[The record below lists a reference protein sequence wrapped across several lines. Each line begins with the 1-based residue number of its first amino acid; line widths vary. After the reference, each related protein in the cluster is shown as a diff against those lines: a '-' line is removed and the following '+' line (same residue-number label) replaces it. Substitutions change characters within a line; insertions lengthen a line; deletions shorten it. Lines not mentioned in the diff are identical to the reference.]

1 MSRCILVVEDNPIM
15 RRMLRLTLASAGHQV
30 LEAPDAHT
38 GLDVAAERSLDAVV
52 LDLGLPDFDGAELLE
67 LLRSQPGREELPA
80 IALSGQAKRR
90 GEPELERFEEFLI
103 KPVEPSRLI
112 DAVAR
117 VLAEPT
123 RPELVPDPEPEAE
136 RAAPPHV
143 LVADDYEVQRHLLVL
158 RLRQLGY
165 EVTAAADGQAALEA
179 AQTDPP
185 DAVISDVLMPGLDGF
200 KLCQALRG
208 DERFADVH
216 VILMSSAY
224 VEEAD
229 RELATESGADVL
241 IERTPDLE
249 EMLSALNHALAPG
262 RPAPTALFTPAV
274 DDHHA
279 ERVANQADLQA
290 AENEQL
296 RSRLAL
302 QSVELSVLGSLSD
315 MLTSQHGL
323 EPALDEVLASC
334 ADMTG
339 IARAAVYL
347 RADSGEFELAADVG
361 FLQRDGLDD
370 FYGAAYVLH
379 AAVAE
384 EYAVSIPSS
393 RVDDVTSARLLSQA
407 HLDAVVVAPL
417 VSDGVGLGAIAF
429 GTNGRAPSDE
439 EHAFIRAVAGQL
451 RQALALKRTV
461 EALERSQQRT
471 IERLALAAE
480 FRDSDTAN
488 HTERVSRYCALLGR
502 LAGLD
507 ERRCELL
514 RLGSMLHDIG
524 KLGVPDTILLKPG
537 PLTETER
544 IEMQRHTEYGYRILA
559 AGDDELLDVAAT
571 IALTHHERW
580 DGMGYPHGLS
590 GTDIPL
596 EGRIVAVADVFDAV
610 TSDRVYRPAMALE
623 PALTL
628 LRDGRGHHFDP
639 SLLDVFLEAL
649 PEILTIR
656 DECLFA
662 GEERLGPTERE
673 DLAS

>member
-1 MSRCILVVEDNPIM
+1 MSHCILVVEDNPIM

-30 LEAPDAHT
+30 LEAPDGHT
-38 GLDVAAERSLDAVV
+38 GLGVASERALDAVV
-52 LDLGLPDFDGAELLE
+52 LDLGLPDVDGAELLE
-67 LLRSQPGREELPA
+67 LLRAQPGREGLPA
-80 IALSGQAKRR
+80 IALSGMAKRR

-117 VLAEPT
+117 VLTVPT
-123 RPELVPDPEPEAE
+123 VPELVPE
-136 RAAPPHV
+136 RTHTPHI
-143 LVADDYEVQRHLLVL
+143 LVADDDEVQRHLLVL

-165 EVTAAADGQAALEA
+165 EVTVAADGQAALDA
-179 AQTDPP
+179 ALTDPP

-208 DERFADVH
+208 NERFDEVH
-216 VILMSSAY
+216 VILVSSAY
-224 VEEAD
+224 VEDAD
-229 RELATESGADVL
+229 RELATASGADVL
-241 IERTPDLE
+241 LERTPDLE
-249 EMLSALNHALAPG
+249 EVLAALSAALAPD
-262 RPAPTALFTPAV
+262 RSAPERAV
-274 DDHHA
+274 AELVDEHHA
-279 ERVANQADLQA
+279 ERVANQADRQA
-290 AENEQL
+290 AENERL

-302 QSVELSVLGSLSD
+302 QSVELSVLGSLGD
-315 MLTSQHGL
+315 MLTSPRGV
-323 EPALDEVLASC
+323 EPALDEVLRSC

-339 IARAAVYL
+339 ISRAAIYL
-347 RADSGEFELAADVG
+347 RGDDGSFVLSADVG
-361 FLQRDGLDD
+361 FLQREALED
-370 FYGAAYVLH
+370 FYGATYVLQ
-379 AAVAE
+379 AAVSE
-384 EYAVSIPSS
+384 EHPISVPSS
-393 RVDDVTSARLLSQA
+393 RVDDATASRLLAQARL
-407 HLDAVVVAPL
+407 DCIVVAPL

-429 GTNGRAPSDE
+429 GTHGRAPSDE

-461 EALERSQQRT
+461 EALGRSQQRT

-507 ERRCELL
+507 QRRCELL

-537 PLTETER
+537 PLTPEER
-544 IEMQRHTEYGYRILA
+544 VEMQRHTEYGYHILA
-559 AGDDELLDVAAT
+559 GGDDELLDIAAT
-571 IALTHHERW
+571 VALTHHERW
-580 DGMGYPHGLS
+580 DGGGYPHRLS

-596 EGRIVAVADVFDAV
+596 EGRIAAVADVFDAV

-623 PALTL
+623 PAITL
-628 LRDGRGHHFDP
+628 LRDGRGAHFDP

-649 PEILTIR
+649 PEILNIR

-662 GEERLGPTERE
+662 EGDRTRLQVRT

>member
-1 MSRCILVVEDNPIM
+1 MSNCILVVEDNPIM

-30 LEAPDAHT
+30 LEAPDGHT
-38 GLDVAAERSLDAVV
+38 GLEVATERALDAVV
-52 LDLGLPDFDGAELLE
+52 LDLGLPDVDGAELLE
-67 LLRSQPGREELPA
+67 LLRAQPGRAGLPA
-80 IALSGQAKRR
+80 IALSGMAKRR
-90 GEPELERFEEFLI
+90 GEPALDSFEEFLI

-117 VLAEPT
+117 VLSVPT
-123 RPELVPDPEPEAE
+123 APELVRE
-136 RAAPPHV
+136 RPLRI
-143 LVADDYEVQRHLLVL
+143 LVADDDEVQRHLLVL

-179 AQTDPP
+179 ALTDPP

-208 DERFADVH
+208 DDRFANVH
-216 VILMSSAY
+216 VILASSAY
-224 VEEAD
+224 VEDAD
-229 RELATESGADVL
+229 RELAEASGADGL
-241 IERTPDLE
+241 IERTPELDEL
-249 EMLSALNHALAPG
+249 LGALARALAQD
-262 RPAPTALFTPAV
+262 RPAPEASVTQLL
-274 DDHHA
+274 DEQHA
-279 ERVANQADLQA
+279 ERVANQADRQA
-290 AENEQL
+290 AENARL

-302 QSVELSVLGSLSD
+302 QSVELSVLGSLGD
-315 MLTSQHGL
+315 MLTSPRGV
-323 EPALDEVLASC
+323 EPALDEVLTSC

-339 IARAAVYL
+339 ISRAAIYL
-347 RADSGEFELAADVG
+347 REDDGSFELAADVG
-361 FLQRDGLDD
+361 FVERVGLED
-370 FYGAAYVLH
+370 FFGAAYVLQAAISDEH
-379 AAVAE
+379 AISV
-384 EYAVSIPSS
+384 PSS
-393 RVDDVTSARLLSQA
+393 RVDGETAARLLAQA
-407 HLDAVVVAPL
+407 RLDCVVVAPL
-417 VSDGVGLGAIAF
+417 VSDGVGLGVVAF
-429 GTNGRAPSDE
+429 GTHGRAPSDE

-461 EALERSQQRT
+461 EALGRSQQRT

-537 PLTETER
+537 PLTAAER
-544 IEMQRHTEYGYRILA
+544 IEMQRHTEYGYHILA

-571 IALTHHERW
+571 VALTHHERW
-580 DGMGYPHGLS
+580 DGAGYPHGLS

-596 EGRIVAVADVFDAV
+596 EGRIAAVADVFDAV

-628 LRDGRGHHFDP
+628 LHDGRGAHFDP

-656 DECLFA
+656 EECLFA
-662 GEERLGPTERE
+662 ETPRPQARR

>member
-1 MSRCILVVEDNPIM
+1 MSHCILVVEDNPIM

-30 LEAPDAHT
+30 LEAPDGHT
-38 GLDVAAERSLDAVV
+38 GLGVASERALDAVV
-52 LDLGLPDFDGAELLE
+52 LDLGLPDVDGAELLE
-67 LLRSQPGREELPA
+67 QLRSQPGRQSLPA
-80 IALSGQAKRR
+80 IALSGMAKRR

-117 VLAEPT
+117 VLTVPT
-123 RPELVPDPEPEAE
+123 VPELVPE
-136 RAAPPHV
+136 RELAPHV
-143 LVADDYEVQRHLLVL
+143 LVADDDDVQRHLLLL

-165 EVTAAADGQAALEA
+165 EVTAAADGQAALDA
-179 AQTDPP
+179 ALVDPP

-208 DERFADVH
+208 DERFANVH
-216 VILMSSAY
+216 VILTSAAY
-224 VEEAD
+224 VEDAD
-229 RELATESGADVL
+229 RELATASGADVL
-241 IERTPDLE
+241 IERTPELDEVLAA
-249 EMLSALNHALAPG
+249 LSEALAPG
-262 RPAPTALFTPAV
+262 RPVPEAAV
-274 DDHHA
+274 RELVDEHHA
-279 ERVANQADLQA
+279 ERVANQADRQA
-290 AENEQL
+290 AENARL

-302 QSVELSVLGSLSD
+302 QSVELSVLGSLGD
-315 MLTSQHGL
+315 MLTSPRGV
-323 EPALDEVLASC
+323 EPALDEVLTSC

-339 IARAAVYL
+339 ISRAAIYL
-347 RADSGEFELAADVG
+347 RGDNGQFELAADVG
-361 FLQRDGLDD
+361 FAERDGLED
-370 FYGAAYVLH
+370 FYGATYVLQ
-379 AAVAE
+379 AAVSE
-384 EYAVSIPSS
+384 EHPISVPSS
-393 RVDDVTSARLLSQA
+393 RVDEATAARVLAQARL
-407 HLDAVVVAPL
+407 DCVVVAPL

-429 GTNGRAPSDE
+429 GTSGRAPSDE
-439 EHAFIRAVAGQL
+439 EHAFIKAVAGQL

-461 EALERSQQRT
+461 EALGRSQQRT

-507 ERRCELL
+507 ERRCGLL

-537 PLTETER
+537 PLTDAER
-544 IEMQRHTEYGYRILA
+544 VEMQRHTEYGYHILS

-571 IALTHHERW
+571 VALTHHERW
-580 DGMGYPHGLS
+580 DGAGYPHGLS

-596 EGRIVAVADVFDAV
+596 EGRIAAVADVFDAV

-623 PALTL
+623 PAITL
-628 LRDGRGHHFDP
+628 LRDGRGAHFDP

-649 PEILTIR
+649 PEILAIR

-662 GEERLGPTERE
+662 EGDRTRPQARTN
-673 DLAS
+673 LAS

>member
-1 MSRCILVVEDNPIM
+1 LSHCILVVEDNPIM

-30 LEAPDAHT
+30 LEAPDGHT
-38 GLDVAAERSLDAVV
+38 GLGVASERSLDAVV
-52 LDLGLPDFDGAELLE
+52 LDLGLPDVDGADLLE
-67 LLRSQPGREELPA
+67 LLRSQPGREDLPA
-80 IALSGQAKRR
+80 IALSGMAKRR

-117 VLAEPT
+117 VLAVPT
-123 RPELVPDPEPEAE
+123 VPELVPEPE
-136 RAAPPHV
+136 RVPAPRV
-143 LVADDYEVQRHLLVL
+143 LVADDDDVQRHLLVL
-158 RLRQLGY
+158 RLRRLGY
-165 EVTAAADGQAALEA
+165 EVTVAADGQAALA
-179 AQTDPP
+179 AALTDPP
-185 DAVISDVLMPGLDGF
+185 DAVVSDVLMPGLDGF

-216 VILMSSAY
+216 VILTSSAY
-224 VEEAD
+224 VEEGD
-229 RELATESGADVL
+229 RELATASGADVL
-241 IERTPDLE
+241 IERTPELDDLLAA
-249 EMLSALNHALAPG
+249 LSNALAPG
-262 RPAPTALFTPAV
+262 RPAPEPSVTGVV
-274 DDHHA
+274 DERHA

-290 AENEQL
+290 AENARL

-315 MLTSQHGL
+315 MLISPDGV
-323 EPALDEVLASC
+323 EPALDEMLTSC

-339 IARAAVYL
+339 ISRAAIYL
-347 RADSGEFELAADVG
+347 RGDDGQYSLAADVG
-361 FLQRDGLDD
+361 FLQRDGLED
-370 FYGAAYVLH
+370 FYGAAYVLQ
-379 AAVAE
+379 AAVSDE
-384 EYAVSIPSS
+384 HPITVPSS
-393 RVDDVTSARLLSQA
+393 RVDEVTAARMLAQARL
-407 HLDAVVVAPL
+407 DCFVVAPL

-429 GTNGRAPSDE
+429 GTNGRAPSEE
-439 EHAFIRAVAGQL
+439 EHAFIKAVAGQL

-461 EALERSQQRT
+461 EALGRSQQRT

-488 HTERVSRYCALLGR
+488 HTERVSRYCSLLGR

-507 ERRCELL
+507 DRRCELL

-537 PLTETER
+537 PLTPKER
-544 IEMQRHTEYGYRILA
+544 VEMQRHTEYGYHILA

-580 DGMGYPHGLS
+580 DGTGYPHGLS

-596 EGRIVAVADVFDAV
+596 EGRIAAVADVFDAV

-623 PALTL
+623 PAITL
-628 LRDGRGHHFDP
+628 LRDGRGAHFDP

-649 PEILTIR
+649 PEILIIR
-656 DECLFA
+656 EECLFA
-662 GEERLGPTERE
+662 ESDRDRPQVRA
-673 DLAS
+673 DRAS

>member
-1 MSRCILVVEDNPIM
+1 MSHCILVVEDNPIM

-30 LEAPDAHT
+30 LEAPDGHSC
-38 GLDVAAERSLDAVV
+38 LDVAAERSLDAVV
-52 LDLGLPDFDGAELLE
+52 LDLGLPDVDGAELLE
-67 LLRSQPGREELPA
+67 LLRAEPGRERLPA
-80 IALSGQAKRR
+80 IALSGMAKRR
-90 GEPELERFEEFLI
+90 GDPELERFEEFLI

-117 VLAEPT
+117 VLAAPT
-123 RPELVPDPEPEAE
+123 VPRLVAD
-136 RAAPPHV
+136 RSRHV
-143 LVADDYEVQRHLLVL
+143 LVADDDDVQRHLLVL

-165 EVTAAADGQAALEA
+165 EVTPAADGQTALESA
-179 AQTDPP
+179 LANPP

-200 KLCQALRG
+200 RLCQALRT
-208 DERFADVH
+208 DERFSDVH
-216 VILMSSAY
+216 VILTSSAY
-224 VEEAD
+224 VEDGD
-229 RELATESGADVL
+229 RELATASGADGL
-241 IERTPDLE
+241 IERTPELE
-249 EMLSALNHALAPG
+249 GVLDALSDALDADGPLPEAEV
-262 RPAPTALFTPAV
+262 TSLV
-274 DDHHA
+274 EEQHA
-279 ERVANQADLQA
+279 ERVANQADRQA
-290 AENEQL
+290 AENARL

-315 MLTSQHGL
+315 MLTSPIGV
-323 EPALDEVLASC
+323 EPALDEVLTSC

-339 IARAAVYL
+339 ISRAAIYL
-347 RADSGEFELAADVG
+347 RGDNGQFSLAADVG
-361 FLQRDGLDD
+361 FLQRDGLED
-370 FYGAAYVLH
+370 FYGAAYVLQ
-379 AAVAE
+379 AAVSE
-384 EYAVSIPSS
+384 EHAISVPSS
-393 RVDDVTSARLLSQA
+393 RVDEGTAARLLSQA
-407 HLDAVVVAPL
+407 RLDCIVVAPL
-417 VSDGVGLGAIAF
+417 VSDGVGLGAVAF
-429 GTNGRAPSDE
+429 GTNGRAPSEE

-461 EALERSQQRT
+461 EALGRSQQRT

-537 PLTETER
+537 PLTAPER
-544 IEMQRHTEYGYRILA
+544 IEMQRHTEYGYHILA
-559 AGDDELLDVAAT
+559 AGDDELLDIAAVV
-571 IALTHHERW
+571 ALTHHERW
-580 DGMGYPHGLS
+580 DGAGYPRGIS

-596 EGRIVAVADVFDAV
+596 EGRIAAVADVFDAV

-623 PALTL
+623 PAITL

-662 GEERLGPTERE
+662 EGDGPRE
-673 DLAS
+673 LLRRDLAS